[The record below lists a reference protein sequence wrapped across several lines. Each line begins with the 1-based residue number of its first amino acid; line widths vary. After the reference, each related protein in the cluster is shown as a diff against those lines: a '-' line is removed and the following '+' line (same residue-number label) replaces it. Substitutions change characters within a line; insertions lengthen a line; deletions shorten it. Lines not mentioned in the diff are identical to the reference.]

1 MAHIDLPRPLFIILL
16 SLSLSVV
23 LSIVIPS
30 PANSLA
36 VPSDALS
43 SSAEPKT
50 PVLQRVHSHRQGP
63 SEASSAGSSL
73 SVHPSTHSLKNNSSP
88 VQFLNVASSGFGT
101 FSAIDTHIHGLPIE
115 ENSNPWENGTVALPT
130 GVQIQHWDESKYHNS
145 TITTMDPELVKTTPS
160 NVAPT
165 SPSLVTV
172 NQIST
177 TTVPTDSTSLY
188 LLAVPLAPK
197 IDFSRP
203 TPTSSKATS
212 DTKIGPQWASSEMHH
227 MSIAGW
233 RLRSR
238 PTITGVTIHP
248 TSIPENLISTFFGD
262 LGWARTKGY
271 VIPVDLNGI
280 SGWRRAVATEGPRSL
295 EGFVRPNQVSGSMA
309 GPSFPGRLQAPSMN
323 SSTPQKTIL
332 PTSNSNITYHDDLK
346 IAAIQAFAQLG
357 VVLLAVLVVVVGAVT
372 FTCFS
377 SILRWPMKVVHAV
390 RYRDADML
398 RDAFV
403 PTMFRKGK
411 GRRKEKQ
418 ERVGESGGFVRD
430 AGVGN
435 RYLRGTAEA
444 VIFDGVESSME
455 GSSSNPSSYG
465 GFSSEPSES
474 AMSFSTG
481 TTVEAAH
488 DQDISLTVAVV
499 NTGSQS
505 KVEGG
510 RLRIMNQNS

>member
-1 MAHIDLPRPLFIILL
+1 M
-16 SLSLSVV
+16 
-23 LSIVIPS
+23 
-30 PANSLA
+30 
-36 VPSDALS
+36 
-43 SSAEPKT
+43 T
-50 PVLQRVHSHRQGP
+50 
-63 SEASSAGSSL
+63 
-73 SVHPSTHSLKNNSSP
+73 
-88 VQFLNVASSGFGT
+88 SSGLET
-101 FSAIDTHIHGLPIE
+101 FSTIDTHIQGLSIE
-115 ENSNPWENGTVALPT
+115 DNSNPWANGIVTLPA
-130 GVQIQHWDESKYHNS
+130 GVQFRLWDES
-145 TITTMDPELVKTTPS
+145 TPITTTDPELVKTAPS

-165 SPSLVTV
+165 SQSLATV

-203 TPTSSKATS
+203 TPTSSKTTP
-212 DTKIGPQWASSEMHH
+212 DTKIRPQLDSSEMHH
-227 MSIAGW
+227 MSVPRW
-233 RLRSR
+233 RFR
-238 PTITGVTIHP
+238 PRPIITGVTIHP

-271 VIPVDLNGI
+271 VIPVDSNGI
-280 SGWRRAVATEGPRSL
+280 SGWRRVVATEGHRSP
-295 EGFVRPNQVSGSMA
+295 EGFVRPNQVSGPMA
-309 GPSFPGRLQAPSMN
+309 GPSFPSRLQAPSIN

-332 PTSNSNITYHDDLK
+332 PTFNSNITYHDNLK

-357 VVLLAVLVVVVGAVT
+357 VVILAVLVVVVGAVT

-390 RYRDADML
+390 RYGDADML
-398 RDAFV
+398 RNAFV
-403 PTMFRKGK
+403 PTIFRRGE

-418 ERVGESGGFVRD
+418 EMVDESGFVRD
-430 AGVGN
+430 ATIGR

-444 VIFDGVESSME
+444 VIFDGVESSTE
-455 GSSSNPSSYG
+455 GSSINSSSYG

-488 DQDISLTVAVV
+488 DRDVSLTVAVV
-499 NTGSQS
+499 KTGSQS
-505 KVEGG
+505 KAEGG
-510 RLRIMNQNS
+510 RLRITNQGS